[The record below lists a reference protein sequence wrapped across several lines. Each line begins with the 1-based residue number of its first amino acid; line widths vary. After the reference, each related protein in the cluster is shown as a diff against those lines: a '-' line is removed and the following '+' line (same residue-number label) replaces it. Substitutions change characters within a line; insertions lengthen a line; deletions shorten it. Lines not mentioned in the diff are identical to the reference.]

1 MRWFMLPVSIGAH
14 VFAALALLI
23 VPLAAEVERPVPAP
37 LRPMH
42 VTTVIAV
49 TPEMI
54 APQIRPR
61 RATPVPAPSFVTAPD
76 VIGPE
81 RTTPAPSASTGD
93 GPLTDDDSPSVD
105 AGLPDGVGTSV
116 AVDLPEQPAPRAVT
130 PPAPL
135 RVGQGVREPRKIADA
150 TPVYPALAL
159 SVKVEGAVILEA
171 VINERGGVERLRVLK
186 SVPLLD
192 AAAIEAVSRWRY
204 TPTLLNG
211 TPVSVLMTITIN
223 FMLK

>member
-14 VFAALALLI
+14 VFAAVALLI

-42 VTTVIAV
+42 LTTVAKV
-49 TPEMI
+49 TPEI
-54 APQIRPR
+54 AAQVPLR
-61 RATPVPAPSFVTAPD
+61 RAAPVPAPSFATAPD
-76 VIGPE
+76 VIAPE
-81 RTTPAPSASTGD
+81 RTTPAAAPSAGAAIGDTPSVGDGLTGD
-93 GPLTDDDSPSVD
+93 VGSTVPVGPP
-105 AGLPDGVGTSV
+105 A
-116 AVDLPEQPAPRAVT
+116 EPAPRALAPT
-130 PPAPL
+130 APL
-135 RVGQGVREPRKIADA
+135 RVGEGVREPRKIVDA

-171 VINERGGVERLRVLK
+171 VINERGVVERLRVLK

-192 AAAIEAVSRWRY
+192 AAAIDAVSRWRY

-211 TPVSVLMTITIN
+211 TPVAVLMTITIN
-223 FMLK
+223 FTLK